1 VGIMGKLHSL
11 IGYVVVACAF
21 SSGSAAEGLAGSDRD
36 LPVKNGW
43 MSLLLSMTP
52 AHCFLM
58 SSGLMMMSS
67 GPLFCVFMEDLGK
80 GSKKFM
86 HL

>member
-1 VGIMGKLHSL
+1 MGKLHSL

-36 LPVKNGW
+36 LPVKKWLDVTFAEHATGP
-43 MSLLLSMTP
+43 LLLDVFRPDDDELRP
-52 AHCFLM
+52 AVLCLHGGFWA
-58 SSGLMMMSS
+58 
-67 GPLFCVFMEDLGK
+67 K

-86 HL
+86 HP